1 VAVDMRSGSRLL
13 KRIDSFSGFLL
24 FLNMTAIGLGLLLSD
39 SFVEKVLLVILVVA
53 AILVAFNNPLSKTQ
67 LRIALFHLV
76 VHLAFAIAK
85 NSLPLVVSA
94 LAYAYSWAVIPYGRS
109 SNTMSDSEAQH
120 ADETSA

>member
-1 VAVDMRSGSRLL
+1 MAAGGRVLF

-24 FLNMTAIGLGLLLSD
+24 FLNLSAICLGLLLSD
-39 SFVEKVLLVILVVA
+39 SFVEKVLLVILVIA
-53 AILVAFNNPLSKTQ
+53 AILVAFHNPLSKTQ

-94 LAYAYSWAVIPYGRS
+94 LPYAYSWAVIPYGRS
-109 SNTMSDSEAQH
+109 SNATSNSDGQH
-120 ADETSA
+120 IEDTS